1 MDTQYCPYS
10 IREIKQEERGTQT
23 PGRPP
28 ARPNGMLPCGVSE
41 EPRRLFYG
49 SAGLLLL
56 APSAR
61 PEHVDGAMLQ
71 EDQLAMEPRRR
82 LPHSV
87 EARIGQK
94 LQMIGDQFYQEHMLQ
109 HRNQRNQQP
118 FWLRLASALYTLL
131 FEREPVANGRR
142 VDQRPSFHSDFTLS
156 LMSEGV
162 HLK

>member
-1 MDTQYCPYS
+1 MDDEEDDVFGTDTQYWRPS
-10 IREIKQEERGTQT
+10 SREIKQQEERSTQT
-23 PGRPP
+23 PGRPA

-41 EPRRLFYG
+41 EPRHLFYG

-61 PEHVDGAMLQ
+61 PERVEGAMFQ
-71 EDQLAMEPRRR
+71 EDHRAIAPRRR
-82 LPHSV
+82 PAHSV

-118 FWLRLASALYTLL
+118 LWLRLASALYTLL
-131 FEREPVANGRR
+131 FEREPGAHGRR
-142 VDQRPSFHSDFTLS
+142 VDRR
-156 LMSEGV
+156 
-162 HLK
+162 